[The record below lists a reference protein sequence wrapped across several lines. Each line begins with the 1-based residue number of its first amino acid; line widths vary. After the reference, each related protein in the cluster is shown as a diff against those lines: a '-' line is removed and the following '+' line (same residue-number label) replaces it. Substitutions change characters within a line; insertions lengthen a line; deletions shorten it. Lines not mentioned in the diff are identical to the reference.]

1 MATPN
6 NAALRARLGLDI
18 GPFQSGLDKASS
30 EAKGFSG
37 RLSRMTSGM
46 RSSMMSLGAVFAG
59 GFLGGAAVA
68 AISEAT
74 SRVRGLA
81 TEVASVGDEAK
92 RAGMSTKAFQEWK
105 FVADQNRIGVDSL
118 VDGFKELNLRADEFV
133 LTGQGSAAEA
143 FQRLGYGAEELK
155 EKLKNPSEL
164 MLEIIGRLQKM
175 DRAAQIRISDELFGG
190 SAGERF
196 VELLDQGEAGIRRT
210 IDQANEL
217 GIVMDDELIAKAAEV
232 DRQFNLIATTVGT
245 TLKSAIVSAAASL
258 SDFIDGYRSFENQR
272 DTTLQNRQSE
282 IMKEKVRLNEMMK
295 RMAGRPSGMRSTGQI
310 SQRLRD
316 LNAEEDEIIG
326 ILSSRQ
332 ETTWKPQND
341 NWVPPVF
348 IPSGGSG
355 KGKGSGGRGGAAK
368 PKQDE
373 YSAAVASIR
382 EETRALEAQ
391 SDAFSKAEASGRTY
405 ADAVEYARRRAEL
418 MTAVQKAGLKVT
430 PELEAQIES
439 LASAYSVA
447 AQGAEDAA
455 DRMQELQD
463 NGERGSNAVA
473 NLFLAATEGSDM
485 ARQALAQLLAQ
496 IAQAQALKGFA
507 ALAGAGGA
515 TGGIFSFLGSLIG
528 SNANG
533 TDNWRG
539 GWTWVNERGG
549 ELMNLPNGT
558 QIIPHDISKRMA
570 DSADGRMAVDI
581 SLNTDLFTATVTEM
595 SGKTA
600 AAAVAQ
606 YDRSGVR
613 KTIANALKDP
623 RVR

>member
-1 MATPN
+1 MATPT

-18 GPFQSGLDKASS
+18 GPFQSGLDKASG
-30 EAKGFSG
+30 EAKGFSA

-46 RSSMMSLGAVFAG
+46 RSSMLSLGAVFAG

-68 AISEAT
+68 AVSEAT

-81 TEVASVGDEAK
+81 TEVAAVGDEAK
-92 RAGMSTKAFQEWK
+92 RAGMSAKAFQEWK
-105 FVADQNRIGVDSL
+105 FVAEQNRIGVDAL
-118 VDGFKELNLRADEFV
+118 TDGFKELSLRADEFV

-143 FQRLGYGAEELK
+143 FQRLGYGAEDLK
-155 EKLKNPSEL
+155 KKLADPSEL

-175 DRAAQIRISDELFGG
+175 DKAAQIRISDELFGG

-196 VELLDQGEAGIRRT
+196 VELLDQGEDGIRRT
-210 IDQANEL
+210 IDRANEL
-217 GIVMDDELIAKAAEV
+217 GIVMSDELIAKAAEV
-232 DRQFNLIATTVGT
+232 DRQFNLIANTVGT
-245 TLKSAIVSAAASL
+245 ALKSAIVSAAASL
-258 SDFIDGYRSFENQR
+258 SDFLDGFRSFQNQR
-272 DTTLQNRQSE
+272 DSTLQDRQSE
-282 IMKEKVRLNEMMK
+282 IMREKVAQSELLK
-295 RMAGRPSGMRSTGQI
+295 GAPGGRNGARTRAVVA
-310 SQRLRD
+310 QRLRELD
-316 LNAEEDEIIG
+316 EEENEIIG

-332 ETTWKPQND
+332 DSAWKPQND
-341 NWVPPVF
+341 TWVPPVF
-348 IPSGGSG
+348 IPTGG
-355 KGKGSGGRGGAAK
+355 KGKGKGKTGGAAAKVK
-368 PKQDE
+368 PDE
-373 YSAAVASIR
+373 YAAAVASIR
-382 EETRALEAQ
+382 EETRALETQ
-391 SDAFSKAEASGRTY
+391 SEAFQKAESAGRTY

-418 MTAVQKAGLKVT
+418 MTAVQKAGLKIT
-430 PELEAQIES
+430 PELEVQIET

-463 NGERGSNAVA
+463 NGERGSNAIA

-507 ALAGAGGA
+507 ALAGAGGM
-515 TGGIFSFLGSLIG
+515 TGGVFGFLGSLIG

-570 DSADGRMAVDI
+570 ESADGRMAVDI